1 MKKSFL
7 TAMMVGAC
15 FLGTAAVSQA
25 TSKTLAQVGGNVDL
39 LKFSAVLGNSSVA
52 EELTWVTSVL
62 GSTHTFAFKDDD
74 VENEWFDISDLA
86 AGHYAHALTSA
97 PDYFLIKT
105 GNIGGGIA
113 EDHFLYQNLASV
125 DWAVIDLVALGIN
138 VANIDKISHL
148 TEFDA
153 NSVPDPVP
161 EPATMLLFGTGL
173 AGLVGMV
180 RRRKEK

>member
-7 TAMMVGAC
+7 TAMAIGAC
-15 FLGTAAVSQA
+15 FLGTAGLAQA
-25 TSKTLAQVGGNVDL
+25 TSMTLAEAGGNVDL
-39 LKFSAVLGNSSVA
+39 LKFSADLGSSSED
-52 EELTWVTSVL
+52 EELAWVTSVL
-62 GSTHTFAFKDDD
+62 GGTHTFAFKDDD
-74 VENEWFDISDLA
+74 VENEWFNISDLA

-113 EDHFLYQNLASV
+113 EDYFLYQNLGSV
-125 DWAVIDLVALGIN
+125 DWAVIDLVALGIASN
-138 VANIDKISHL
+138 NIAKISHI
-148 TEFDA
+148 TEFDS
-153 NSVPDPVP
+153 NPVP

-173 AGLVGMV
+173 AGLAGMV

>member
-1 MKKSFL
+1 MKKCFL
-7 TAMMVGAC
+7 TAMMIGAC

-25 TSKTLAQVGGNVDL
+25 TSMTLAEVGGNVDL
-39 LKFSAVLGNSSVA
+39 LKFSADLGNSSVD
-52 EELTWVTSVL
+52 EELTWVGSVL
-62 GSTHTFAFKDDD
+62 GGSHTFESKD
-74 VENEWFDISDLA
+74 EFLAGEWFDISGYS
-86 AGHYAHALTSA
+86 GHWAHALTTK

-105 GNIGGGIA
+105 GKISQTNPL
-113 EDHFLYQNLASV
+113 DHFLYQNLASA
-125 DWAVIDLVALGIN
+125 DWAVIDLVALGI
-138 VANIDKISHL
+138 ASEDILKISHI

-153 NSVPDPVP
+153 NPVPDPVP